1 MNSRRYALLG
11 SPISGSKSP
20 LIHHTSFV
28 FNEINATYEAFEVL
42 PEQLGEALKAFIL
55 EGYSGFNITIPH
67 KEAVLA
73 FVDELD
79 PLAEHMGA
87 VNTLVVRDGKIKGY
101 NTDGLGLVESLA
113 HHGLELQGLR
123 VLILGAGGAAKGI
136 CHALAMAG
144 VSHLD
149 IHNRTFETAQA
160 LVLTLKMQYELSC
173 EVFDLNKV
181 DDLSGLDAVNRLKK
195 ECLSAYDLVINT
207 TSVGMTPNTETLPIE
222 PEMFSKETVFCD
234 IVYKPHE
241 TLFLRRARAMGA
253 KCIYGIEMLIFQALL
268 SEQLWENC
276 QIDLEQTKHELFE
289 TEGLFK

>member
-11 SPISGSKSP
+11 SPVSGSKSP

-55 EGYSGFNITIPH
+55 DGYSGFNITMPH

-87 VNTLVVRDGKIKGY
+87 VNTLVVRNGKIRGY
-101 NTDGLGLVESLA
+101 NTDGLGLAESLT
-113 HHGLELQGLR
+113 HHGLVLQGLR
-123 VLILGAGGAAKGI
+123 VLVLGAGGAAKGI
-136 CHALAMAG
+136 CHALALSG
-144 VSHLD
+144 VGRLD
-149 IHNRTFETAQA
+149 IYNRTLETAQA
-160 LVLTLKMQYELSC
+160 LVLSLVEQYEVESK
-173 EVFDLNKV
+173 VFDLTEFDLEKAHK
-181 DDLSGLDAVNRLKK
+181 LSG
-195 ECLSAYDLVINT
+195 YDLVINT
-207 TSVGMTPNTETLPIE
+207 TSVGMIPNTESLPIE
-222 PEMFSKETVFCD
+222 PEIFSKETVFCD

-268 SEQLWENC
+268 SEQLWEDC

-289 TEGLFK
+289 TDGLFK

>member
-11 SPISGSKSP
+11 SPVSGSKSP

-42 PEQLGEALKAFIL
+42 PEQLGEALKAFVL

-67 KEAVLA
+67 KETILA
-73 FVDELD
+73 FVDALD
-79 PLAEHMGA
+79 PLAEKMGA

-101 NTDGLGLVESLA
+101 NTDGLGLVESLT
-113 HHGLELQGLR
+113 HHGLVLQGLL
-123 VLILGAGGAAKGI
+123 VLVLGAGGAAKGI

-144 VSHLD
+144 VQCLD
-149 IHNRTFETAQA
+149 IHNRTLETAQA
-160 LVLTLKMQYELSC
+160 LVLTLVDQYEVDSK
-173 EVFDLNKV
+173 VFDLTEFNLAK
-181 DDLSGLDAVNRLKK
+181 AHK
-195 ECLSAYDLVINT
+195 LSAYDLVINT
-207 TSVGMTPNTETLPIE
+207 TSVGVIPNTETLPIE
-222 PEMFSKETVFCD
+222 PEIFSKETVFCD

>member
-11 SPISGSKSP
+11 SPVSGSKSP

-55 EGYSGFNITIPH
+55 DGYSGFNITIPH
-67 KEAVLA
+67 KEAVLD

-79 PLAEHMGA
+79 PLAERMAA

-101 NTDGLGLVESLA
+101 NTDGLGLATSLT

-123 VLILGAGGAAKGI
+123 VLVLGAGGAAKGI

-144 VSHLD
+144 ASHLD
-149 IHNRTFETAQA
+149 IYNRTLETAQS
-160 LVLTLKMQYELSC
+160 LVLTLKTQYEIESK
-173 EVFDLNKV
+173 VFEWTSLQVSSETQALNGIKQE
-181 DDLSGLDAVNRLKK
+181 A
-195 ECLSAYDLVINT
+195 LSAYDLVINT
-207 TSVGMTPNTETLPIE
+207 TSVGMIPKPENLPIE
-222 PEMFSKETVFCD
+222 PEIFSKETVFCD

-276 QIDLEQTKHELFE
+276 QIDLDQTKHELFE

>member
-11 SPISGSKSP
+11 SPVSGSKSP

-67 KEAVLA
+67 KETVLA
-73 FVDELD
+73 FVDVLD
-79 PLAEHMGA
+79 PLAEKMGA

-101 NTDGLGLVESLA
+101 NTDGLALVESLA

-123 VLILGAGGAAKGI
+123 VLVLGAGGAAKGI

-144 VSHLD
+144 VQRLD
-149 IHNRTFETAQA
+149 IHNRTLETAQA
-160 LVLTLKMQYELSC
+160 LVLTLVDQYEVDSK
-173 EVFDLNKV
+173 VFDLTEF
-181 DDLSGLDAVNRLKK
+181 DLAKAHKLNP
-195 ECLSAYDLVINT
+195 YDLVINT
-207 TSVGMTPNTETLPIE
+207 TSVGMSPNTETLPIE
-222 PEMFSKETVFCD
+222 PELFSKETVFCD

-268 SEQLWENC
+268 SEQLWEDC